1 MNSNLHQAGV
11 KLLKQLG
18 RHADVIMDAYL
29 SGSVNESTHDSGVI
43 EKLKKSG
50 ILWRPEPDQELRLK
64 RSVRALLEEGLSDER
79 NRQIDSNVGSALAT
93 IKTLADHYKEARHN
107 VDYGAAEAY
116 LSDLSEHV
124 YSFTDSLRYSI
135 RVLWGR
141 INNEFGYV
149 GTINAKIRENE
160 LAQSQVT
167 ELLNGLEMFQFSEL
181 GEIAGD
187 IRELRRLLITSLQET
202 LSQCT
207 QELSVVQGRLFELLG
222 RFRQIQGRT
231 RLLKGW
237 LLHTDLHP
245 DYQPDNHVAHNNIP
259 NLFNCADAMLA
270 PAHVDVTNSQHEL
283 ELMQMVAQ
291 IKAISRDD
299 KPTTIRETDVT
310 FEMSAV
316 EDFDVP
322 DNPLKLAVDEYFC
335 AVIDSGLRQSALEY
349 LQNNQLEWDSE
360 SWLYQ
365 VIGGYEAL
373 PIEHKQYF
381 ELEPIGKPHPVYS
394 GNFIVTD
401 VELWLA

>member
-1 MNSNLHQAGV
+1 MSSNLHQAGV
-11 KLLKQLG
+11 KLLKQLA

-29 SGSVNESTHDSGVI
+29 AGSVNESSHDPAVI
-43 EKLKKSG
+43 DKLKKSG
-50 ILWRPEPDQELRLK
+50 LLWRPEPEQELRLK

-107 VDYGAAEAY
+107 VDHSAAEAY
-116 LSDLSEHV
+116 LADLSEHV

-160 LAQSQVT
+160 LAQSQVS

-187 IRELRRLLITSLQET
+187 IRELRRLLITSLQDT
-202 LSQCT
+202 LSYCT

-222 RFRQIQGRT
+222 RFRQIRGRT

-237 LLHTDLHP
+237 LLHTSLHP
-245 DYQPDNHVAHNNIP
+245 DYQPDNHCGHNKVP
-259 NLFNCADAMLA
+259 ALFNYAEAILK
-270 PAHVDVTNSQHEL
+270 PAHVDVSNPHHEL
-283 ELMQMVAQ
+283 DLMKMVAQ
-291 IKAISRDD
+291 VKAISRDERSVTQRD
-299 KPTTIRETDVT
+299 ANFT
-310 FEMSAV
+310 FEMTEV
-316 EDFDVP
+316 EDFDIP
-322 DNPLKLAVDEYFC
+322 DNPLKVAVDEYFC
-335 AVIDSGLRQSALEY
+335 AIIDSGLRQSALEY
-349 LQNNQLEWDSE
+349 LDQQQLNWDSE

-373 PIEHKQYF
+373 PMEHKQYF
-381 ELEPIGKPHPVYS
+381 ELEPIGKPDPIYT